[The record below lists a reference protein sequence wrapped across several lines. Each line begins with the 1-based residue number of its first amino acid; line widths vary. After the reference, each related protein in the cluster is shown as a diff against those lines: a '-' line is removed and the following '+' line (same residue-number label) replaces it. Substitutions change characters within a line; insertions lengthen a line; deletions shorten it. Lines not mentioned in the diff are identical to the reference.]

1 MSIFKTKAPAIM
13 RLLMKDFTLTPE
25 QAAAIV
31 GNLGHESGGFRFLQ
45 EKKPLVPGSR
55 GGYGWAQWTGPRR
68 KQYEAYC
75 ARNNLDPAGDKAN
88 YGFLFVELT
97 TTEAKAI
104 PAVKKATGL
113 TAQVKGFEL
122 AFERAG
128 IKHYDSRIN
137 YATQALAAYHAEQ
150 PSQRKAAKK
159 PAVKSLQTAP
169 VPVTA
174 DRPGI
179 WATLWRVL
187 RGKDAAIATPTVK
200 DRPGMGLNGDNALY
214 DQQVMLSDKGYTEVG
229 QPDGLMGGRTVN
241 AIRAFRAET
250 GLPPGDAID
259 TKFSAALAAA
269 GPRQIAKARVET
281 KASDLREKG
290 NEQVATLDSLGW
302 LGKALGLG
310 GILGGLNESG
320 VLSQATDTLQ
330 TAQDTLGSIATVFT
344 TIIGAAQWCFAHWWI
359 FAILGGLYVVF
370 KVASGVL
377 HVVVMFR
384 QGFLARADK

>member
-1 MSIFKTKAPAIM
+1 MAREPASIRYKNPGAMWGGAHAAKWGAINGGKGVALADGTGQGNTIAQFPTYVDGIAAQIALWRTPRYRNKPFKVAII
-13 RLLMKDFTLTPE
+13 PW
-25 QAAAIV
+25 
-31 GNLGHESGGFRFLQ
+31 SGGNNVPSYIAFVAKR
-45 EKKPLVPGSR
+45 VPGFTGNDIIDDAFLNSER
-55 GGYGWAQWTGPRR
+55 GIAFLKAQAWH
-68 KQYEAYC
+68 EAGKKY
-75 ARNNLDPAGDKAN
+75 PAPDAD
-88 YGFLFVELT
+88 FVE
-97 TTEAKAI
+97 
-104 PAVKKATGL
+104 
-113 TAQVKGFEL
+113 AQKLVFGGVSK
-122 AFERAG
+122 
-128 IKHYDSRIN
+128 
-137 YATQALAAYHAEQ
+137 
-150 PSQRKAAKK
+150 PAKK
-159 PAVKSLQTAP
+159 PATPSVQTAP

-179 WATLWRVL
+179 WTTLWRSL

-214 DQQVMLSDKGYTEVG
+214 DQQAMLSDKGYTEVG
-229 QPDGLMGGRTVN
+229 QPDGLMGGRTIN
-241 AIRAFRAET
+241 AIRAFRAEN

-259 TKFSAALAAA
+259 TKFSATLAAA

-281 KASDLREKG
+281 KASDLRAKG

-344 TIIGAAQWCFAHWWI
+344 TIIGAALWCFAHWWV